1 MYSLT
6 PTVHSI
12 YISFISLIQQLSRQK
27 NSLAEE
33 LLQTRRDVERQIE
46 AVTRIAK
53 EKEELTKE
61 KAELIVQLTASER
74 ENRAQAEVRKR
85 SREVKVVGF

>member
-1 MYSLT
+1 M
-6 PTVHSI
+6 
-12 YISFISLIQQLSRQK
+12 IQQLSRQK